1 MRKGD
6 GASLA
11 DALTDLALK
20 SIYPESLGHSMF
32 STIKNI
38 NLVLW
43 NFLVVTLP
51 QPANKAQWHIG
62 GGGCSCAASTAL
74 LWKALK

>member
-1 MRKGD
+1 M
-6 GASLA
+6 L
-11 DALTDLALK
+11 
-20 SIYPESLGHSMF
+20 

-51 QPANKAQWHIG
+51 QPANKAQWRIG
-62 GGGCSCAASTAL
+62 GGGCSCAASAAL
-74 LWKALK
+74 FWKALSINVQRHTSEQKVF